1 MPGMPSPDVASEVE
15 MLQAQAAVKNYLATQ
30 ERYLGCVQNGRRH
43 NQAID
48 RMHDVA
54 EKYNRKARR
63 YKTRMESQDMI
74 TELALLDRNF

>member
-1 MPGMPSPDVASEVE
+1 MPGMPNPDVASELD
-15 MLQAQAAVKNYLATQ
+15 MMQAQVAVKSYLATQ

-63 YKTRMESQDMI
+63 YKTRKESQNMI
-74 TELALLDRNF
+74 TELALLDHNF